1 MCLRQENDERM
12 LSKSRLFIIQK
23 IPPAASYLQEVSF
36 NIFDCL
42 GEAGCLFFQLM
53 AIGILVVSA
62 V

>member
-1 MCLRQENDERM
+1 MRLYHKKDGRM
-12 LSKSRLFIIQK
+12 LSKSRLLIIQK

-42 GEAGCLFFQLM
+42 GEAECLFFQLM